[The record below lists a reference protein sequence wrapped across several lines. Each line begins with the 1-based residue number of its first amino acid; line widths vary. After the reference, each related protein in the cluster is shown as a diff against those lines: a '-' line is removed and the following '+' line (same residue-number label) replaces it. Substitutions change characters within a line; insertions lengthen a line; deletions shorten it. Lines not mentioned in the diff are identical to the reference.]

1 MKYALVTGSTKGI
14 GLSIGKG
21 LLDLGYF
28 VFFNKR
34 KTSNDF
40 SEFNHLISEE
50 YKDKYSIID
59 ADVSSFDC
67 IDIIYDHISQITNEI
82 DLVVFNAGMTD
93 RSSFTEIN
101 INNWMTIQ
109 NIFVNIPVF
118 LLQKFYS
125 ILNPHSNVI
134 FIGSMLGDIPHSTS
148 LSYGVSKASI
158 HALVRNLVKFFSDK
172 YIRING
178 VAPGFIDTQWQLNK
192 TPEIRK
198 NIEQKIALKRF
209 GTPENVSDLVLHII
223 NNKYINGAILRV
235 DGGYSYE

>member
-1 MKYALVTGSTKGI
+1 
-14 GLSIGKG
+14 
-21 LLDLGYF
+21 
-28 VFFNKR
+28 
-34 KTSNDF
+34 
-40 SEFNHLISEE
+40 
-50 YKDKYSIID
+50 
-59 ADVSSFDC
+59 
-67 IDIIYDHISQITNEI
+67 
-82 DLVVFNAGMTD
+82 MTD

-101 INNWMTIQ
+101 IDNWMTIQ

-235 DGGYSYE
+235 DGGYSYQ

>member
-21 LLDLGYF
+21 LLDTGYY

-34 KTSNDF
+34 PISNDL
-40 SEFNHLISEE
+40 SEFNQLITEK
-50 YKDKYSIID
+50 YKDKYTIID
-59 ADVSSFDC
+59 ADVSSIDC
-67 IDIIYDHISQITNEI
+67 ISTIYNQISLITSEI
-82 DLVVFNAGMTD
+82 DLIVFNAGMTD
-93 RSSFTEIN
+93 RSPFTEIN
-101 INNWMTIQ
+101 IDNWMTIQ
-109 NIFVNIPVF
+109 NIFVNVPVF
-118 LLQKFYS
+118 LLQKFYPM
-125 ILNPHSNVI
+125 LVQHGNAI
-134 FIGSMLGDIPHSTS
+134 FIGSMLGEIPHSTS

-158 HALVRNLVKFFSDK
+158 NALVRNLVKFFSDK

-235 DGGYSYE
+235 DGGYSYQ